1 MFIRCMKVACI
12 VEKYILVTI
21 YEANDCYTYM
31 YSRQTL
37 AIFLLFVPAVIQ
49 MYSNITH
56 LDTNLDGIWYRLLA
70 YKFESYAVTYKQ
82 KDILLI
88 SDCETIPIE
97 NGVLFMNS
105 LNSCQY

>member
-1 MFIRCMKVACI
+1 
-12 VEKYILVTI
+12 
-21 YEANDCYTYM
+21 
-31 YSRQTL
+31 
-37 AIFLLFVPAVIQ
+37 

-70 YKFESYAVTYKQ
+70 YKFEFYAVTCKQ

-97 NGVLFMNS
+97 NGPFYEQS
-105 LNSCQY
+105 

>member
-1 MFIRCMKVACI
+1 M
-12 VEKYILVTI
+12 
-21 YEANDCYTYM
+21 
-31 YSRQTL
+31 
-37 AIFLLFVPAVIQ
+37 
-49 MYSNITH
+49 
-56 LDTNLDGIWYRLLA
+56 DTNLDGIWYRLLA
-70 YKFESYAVTYKQ
+70 YKFEFYAVTYKQ

>member
-1 MFIRCMKVACI
+1 
-12 VEKYILVTI
+12 
-21 YEANDCYTYM
+21 
-31 YSRQTL
+31 
-37 AIFLLFVPAVIQ
+37 

-70 YKFESYAVTYKQ
+70 YKFEFYAVTCKQ

-105 LNSCQY
+105 LNSCRTSLKSIFKFNYRIHHIHVCVENHSLKTIEISIK